1 MNIYDNVNVNM
12 RVNMEDKELVECLTS
27 LKRRKTLLFFLI
39 LVINGLIC
47 IGANI
52 GLDTFKIIFIFIGV
66 QMAFYGKHT
75 HTLPV
80 RGFPYLNWTFIW
92 LKNTLINEGQ
102 LLLEIGSQML
112 LEHFNIN

>member
-1 MNIYDNVNVNM
+1 MNKYDNVNVNM

-75 HTLPV
+75 HTHTHTTCKRIPLFKLDFYMV
-80 RGFPYLNWTFIW
+80 KKY
-92 LKNTLINEGQ
+92 
-102 LLLEIGSQML
+102 S
-112 LEHFNIN
+112 H